1 MTLGLW
7 VTWHGVITTA
17 ENETSPRPRRRPSQT
32 PTHLERAVEVTVHF
46 GLQDRL
52 PQGLGL
58 WAQERGPESITGEAF
73 LRHL

>member
-1 MTLGLW
+1 M
-7 VTWHGVITTA
+7 
-17 ENETSPRPRRRPSQT
+17 
-32 PTHLERAVEVTVHF
+32 EVTVHF

-58 WAQERGPESITGEAF
+58 WAQQGGPESITREAF